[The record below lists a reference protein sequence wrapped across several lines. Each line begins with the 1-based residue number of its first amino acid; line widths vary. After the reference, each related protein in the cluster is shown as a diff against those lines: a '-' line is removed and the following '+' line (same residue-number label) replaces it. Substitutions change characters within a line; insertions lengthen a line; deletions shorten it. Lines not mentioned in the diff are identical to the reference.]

1 MVLGGLYKLKDPTS
15 QQGEYMAK
23 KRSRK
28 TARKSA
34 KTKTVKRARARRSK
48 KAAR

>member
-1 MVLGGLYKLKDPTS
+1 MWSQADCINLTPTS

-28 TARKSA
+28 SARKSTK
-34 KTKTVKRARARRSK
+34 KTKTKRARARRSK